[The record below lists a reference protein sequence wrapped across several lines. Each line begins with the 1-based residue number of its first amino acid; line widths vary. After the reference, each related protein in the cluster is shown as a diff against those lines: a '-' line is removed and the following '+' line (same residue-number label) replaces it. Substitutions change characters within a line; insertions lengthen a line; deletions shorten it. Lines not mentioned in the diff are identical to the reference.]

1 MTDWRGCTPLVS
13 HKRTGTAQF
22 YHPPGHRRR
31 DSLLPC
37 SLTGRVFCSLED
49 TCGPAYL
56 GALEQAAK
64 AMAQVDGLQGVMG
77 GDICWGDEALAEG
90 RWHGLLE
97 SGARDGTELQQVW
110 RILQMEAFQSA
121 SWLEKDLDG
130 MLSLPVQSIGDGSTS
145 GARRGKILE
154 ERDQSRG
161 LLLKK
166 DLELHPSKEAR
177 AVWSWPQRDEL
188 SSQWLLCMPGH
199 DTSLSPLVF
208 L

>member
-1 MTDWRGCTPLVS
+1 MTDWKGCTPLVF

-37 SLTGRVFCSLED
+37 SLTGRVFRSLED

-77 GDICWGDEALAEG
+77 GDICWGDEALAKVI
-90 RWHGLLE
+90 WHGLLE
-97 SGARDGTELQQVW
+97 SGARDGTELQLVW

-121 SWLEKDLDG
+121 SWLEKILMACFLSQFRALVMVQPREREEERFSRRGTRAEDSFLKRTWSYIPARKLEQFGAGHRETSCPPSGYYACQDTTP
-130 MLSLPVQSIGDGSTS
+130 LSL
-145 GARRGKILE
+145 L
-154 ERDQSRG
+154 
-161 LLLKK
+161 
-166 DLELHPSKEAR
+166 
-177 AVWSWPQRDEL
+177 
-188 SSQWLLCMPGH
+188 
-199 DTSLSPLVF
+199 
-208 L
+208 

>member
-1 MTDWRGCTPLVS
+1 MYSPCISQKDRDCSILSSPWAS
-13 HKRTGTAQF
+13 ETGFFA
-22 YHPPGHRRR
+22 
-31 DSLLPC
+31 SLFLM
-37 SLTGRVFCSLED
+37 GRVFRRLED

-90 RWHGLLE
+90 IWHGLLE
-97 SGARDGTELQQVW
+97 SGARDGTELQLVW

-177 AVWSWPQRDEL
+177 AVWSWP
-188 SSQWLLCMPGH
+188 
-199 DTSLSPLVF
+199 
-208 L
+208 

>member
-1 MTDWRGCTPLVS
+1 MTDWRGCTLLVS

-37 SLTGRVFCSLED
+37 SLTGRVFRSLED

-90 RWHGLLE
+90 IWHGLLE

-130 MLSLPVQSIGDGSTS
+130 MLFLPVQSIGDGSTS
-145 GARRGKILE
+145 GATRGKILRRE
-154 ERDQSRG
+154 TRPEDSFLKRTWSYIPARELEQFGAGHRETSCPPSGYYACQDTTPLS
-161 LLLKK
+161 LL
-166 DLELHPSKEAR
+166 
-177 AVWSWPQRDEL
+177 
-188 SSQWLLCMPGH
+188 
-199 DTSLSPLVF
+199 
-208 L
+208 